1 MKRFLATVFL
11 ALTAATANAI
21 TYHLDRVIGDGTVTG
36 TITTD
41 GTMGVLNAGNILDWS
56 LTLAAPNI
64 NNDRPDTIAKAA
76 GDTFLRGSPVTAE
89 GAFLWYDFSLDSGTA
104 RGDYFYLA
112 GNSGNFWCLETSV
125 CIDDTE
131 RGEGP
136 LELVEQMGTN
146 QASAWPVAQFVQ
158 YTSQDKIAFATA
170 VIPVPAAVWLF
181 GSGLLG
187 LFGLARIRR

>member
-11 ALTAATANAI
+11 AMIAATANGAI
-21 TYHLDRVIGDGTVTG
+21 IYNVDRVIGDGTVTG

-41 GTMGVLNAGNILDWS
+41 GTMGVLGAGNILDWS
-56 LTLAAPNI
+56 ITLTAPNI
-64 NNDRPDTIAKAA
+64 NSGVPDTITSAF

-89 GAFLWYDFSLDSGTA
+89 GLHLWYDFGVDSGLS
-104 RGDYFYLA
+104 GDYFYLA
-112 GNSGNFWCLETSV
+112 GNSNNFWCLETSV
-125 CIDDTE
+125 CIGDDLT
-131 RGEGP
+131 
-136 LELVEQMGTN
+136 LVEQMGRN
-146 QASAWPVAQFVQ
+146 DGGGSVAQFVQ
-158 YTSQDKIAFATA
+158 YTAQDKIAFATT